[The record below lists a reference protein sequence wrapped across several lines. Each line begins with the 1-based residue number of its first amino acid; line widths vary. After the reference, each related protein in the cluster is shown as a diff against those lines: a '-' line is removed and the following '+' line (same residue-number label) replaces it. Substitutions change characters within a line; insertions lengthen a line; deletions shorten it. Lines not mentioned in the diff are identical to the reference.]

1 MKYDLTD
8 DVEKENMKTVKG
20 RRARSFIESMRNT
33 TSALDSLQHGSRD
46 YSIGC
51 HRQGRSSGFETE

>member
-20 RRARSFIESMRNT
+20 RRARSFIESM
-33 TSALDSLQHGSRD
+33 
-46 YSIGC
+46 
-51 HRQGRSSGFETE
+51 